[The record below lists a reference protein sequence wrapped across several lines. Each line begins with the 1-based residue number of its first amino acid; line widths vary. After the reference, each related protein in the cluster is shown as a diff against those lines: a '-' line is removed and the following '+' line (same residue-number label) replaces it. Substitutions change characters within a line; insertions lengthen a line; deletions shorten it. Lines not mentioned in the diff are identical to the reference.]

1 MQGGVSL
8 GLASYLAISGRLEN
22 YANRVLKKRLEAG
35 KEDGDRLTERQGIAG
50 CPRPEGTLIWF
61 HAASVG
67 ESLSLLTLIDHIL
80 DDFPDVQVLITTG
93 TKTSADLM
101 KTRLP
106 HQAVHQLVPV
116 DARPFVRR
124 FLDHWR
130 PDIAVWTESELW
142 PALIAETA
150 ARGTKMLLLNARMST
165 ASHDKW
171 RWLPGI
177 ARALLRR
184 FDHIFV
190 QDETTARHLRRLGAN
205 AATLEVT
212 GSIKES
218 AGALPHD
225 EDARM
230 HFADLFK
237 TRPIWLAAST
247 HEGEEELC
255 AQAHRAALTA
265 SHRLLMIL
273 APRHPERGP
282 LIASDLRAEGFNV
295 AVRSEGQEPDPA
307 TQIYLADTLGE
318 MGLWYRLA
326 PITFLGGSL
335 VKVGGHNPY
344 EPAALGSAILHGPHT
359 ESADDI
365 YGLLDQAG
373 GARKVKTA
381 AELAKNVVELLE
393 PDKAAR
399 LAHAAWEVTSS
410 SAGALDKAHAKLADM
425 LDDVEGR

>member
-1 MQGGVSL
+1 MKGGLSL
-8 GLASYLAISGRLEN
+8 GLSAYLAVSNRLEG
-22 YANRVLKKRLEAG
+22 YANRILKRRLAAG
-35 KEDGDRLTERQGIAG
+35 KEDPDRLEERQGVAG
-50 CPRPEGTLIWF
+50 LDRPDGTLIWF

-67 ESLSLLTLIDHIL
+67 ESVSLLSLIEQLQ

-93 TKTSADLM
+93 TKTSAELM

-124 FLDHWR
+124 FLNHWR

-150 ARGTKMLLLNARMST
+150 ARGTKMLLLNARMSV

-177 ARALLRR
+177 ARALLSR
-184 FDHIFV
+184 FDHIYV

-205 AATLEVT
+205 AERLEVT

-218 AGALPHD
+218 GGALPHN
-225 EDARM
+225 EEERL
-230 HFADLFK
+230 HFVELFK
-237 TRPIWLAAST
+237 TRPVWLAAST
-247 HEGEEELC
+247 HEGEELLC
-255 AQAHRAALTA
+255 AQAHRTA
-265 SHRLLMIL
+265 MKISHRLLMIL

-282 LIASDLRAEGFNV
+282 AIAADLRQQGFNV
-295 AVRSEGQEPDPA
+295 AVRSEGRDPDPS
-307 TQIYLADTLGE
+307 TQIYLADTMGE

-335 VKVGGHNPY
+335 TKIGGHNPY

-359 ESADDI
+359 ENAEDI
-365 YGLLDQAG
+365 YALLDEAG
-373 GARKVKTA
+373 AARLVKTTE
-381 AELAKNVVELLE
+381 ELGRNVAELLE
-393 PDKAAR
+393 PDKAAT

-410 SAGALDKAHAKLADM
+410 GAGALDKAHEKLADM
-425 LDDVEGR
+425 IDDVEGR